1 MPDERSAFER
11 NRPPGPPRMSD
22 EPAARK
28 PLKLPNTPI
37 NGFGTPAGDDDD
49 AADSARSGGTV
60 AGTPLAGQGSGFDLF
75 EMEQREQ
82 QTLNRLRDLMRVL
95 VRALKAKRMYPANNP
110 LLQRILA
117 EASIGMSETLELLGD
132 VRLTVSQYDFLFLG
146 QSIYS
151 NPNKKESIAFR
162 FAKDG
167 ITELVFQEGLP
178 PDQLEDFLTVLGAAL
193 ESSALEDDLVT
204 LLWEQE
210 FSHIS
215 YAYLAI
221 DDMQDAGTA
230 GLTADSSL
238 DMNWPEGGNGDA
250 TDSLDEA
257 TGIPWTD
264 HQGWTDTEGGSGH
277 RADDWNELV
286 PVARVADRC
295 SNDFLHLTSQEIEA
309 LAEEIHREHS
319 RSLHDVVLEIL
330 TEVAED
336 EPTPE
341 AFADLARAFA
351 DLLIV
356 VLQEADL
363 RHAVEIVATLKTLSA
378 SRGHDPM
385 GFLPDPRDLASQAV
399 SALGRHPEADT
410 TLLPEFLVH
419 LGPRAIDP
427 VCDLLVDVDLHALH
441 GALQLAL
448 VELARLDLPAI
459 RARVDS
465 APPHAARALVQVLA
479 QVGGGEAEQALA
491 AATSHVE
498 ARVRKEAIAA
508 LAHAARGTTR
518 PYLLRALDDDDPQ
531 VRAAALFAVRESFG
545 HAEENQALAERLLA
559 VIGGPRFADQSAVER
574 RAYFDA
580 LVGLG
585 GPTVLLTLDAWAGL
599 WSLGAGRETKARRE
613 LAAAALARMSGPE
626 PLACLKRHARSLIP
640 AVRAASRR
648 ALDASAAT
656 AGSGGGANEEQAA

>member
-22 EPAARK
+22 EPAVRK

-37 NGFGTPAGDDDD
+37 NGFGTPSEDADD
-49 AADSARSGGTV
+49 ADDSARAGGTV
-60 AGTPLAGQGSGFDLF
+60 AGTPLGGQANGFDLF
-75 EMEQREQ
+75 DMEQREQ

-117 EASIGMSETLELLGD
+117 EASIGMNEALELIGD
-132 VRLTVSQYDFLFLG
+132 IRLTVSQYDFLFLG

-151 NPNKKESIAFR
+151 NPSKKESIAFR

-178 PDQLEDFLTVLGAAL
+178 PEQLEDFLTVLGAAL

-221 DDMQDAGTA
+221 DDMSDGTA
-230 GLTADSSL
+230 GLQADPSM
-238 DMNWPEGGNGDA
+238 DMNWPEGGGGDE
-250 TDSLDEA
+250 TQSLDEA
-257 TGIPWTD
+257 TGVPWTE
-264 HQGWTDTEGGSGH
+264 HQGWIPEDGGSGH

-356 VLQEADL
+356 VVQEADL
-363 RHAVEIVATLKTLSA
+363 RHAVEIAATLKTLSA
-378 SRGHDPM
+378 SRGHEPT
-385 GFLPDPRDLASQAV
+385 GFLPDARDLASQAIA
-399 SALGRHPEADT
+399 ALGRHPEADSS
-410 TLLPEFLVH
+410 LLPEFLVH

-427 VCDLLVDVDLHALH
+427 VCDLLMDVDLHSLH

-448 VELARLDLPAI
+448 VELAKQDLHSI
-459 RARVDS
+459 RARVDT

-479 QVGGGEAEQALA
+479 QVGGSEAEQALA

-508 LAHAARGTTR
+508 LAQSARGTTR

-545 HAEENQALAERLLA
+545 QADENRALAERLLA
-559 VIGGPRFADQSAVER
+559 VLGGPRFADQSAVER
-574 RAYFDA
+574 GAYFDA

-585 GPTVLLTLDAWAGL
+585 GQTVMLTLDAWAGE
-599 WSLGAGRETKARRE
+599 WSFGARRDLKARRE
-613 LAAAALARMSGPE
+613 LAAAALARMTE
-626 PLACLKRHARSLIP
+626 PGAQACLQRHAKSLIP
-640 AVRAASRR
+640 AVRTASRR
-648 ALDASAAT
+648 AL
-656 AGSGGGANEEQAA
+656 AGGTSEEQAA

>member
-1 MPDERSAFER
+1 MSLDIGCLLPWDYGWHGSGSEHAVPIPTNLHGTFHATCKSLRRNEALGRPRHITDTMGLDCRFDRAPGRRRAVFSSGPFLPMTAAEGAMPDERSAFER

-37 NGFGTPAGDDDD
+37 NGFGTPSEGDAD
-49 AADSARSGGTV
+49 ADDSARVGGTV
-60 AGTPLAGQGSGFDLF
+60 AGTPLGGQANGFDLF
-75 EMEQREQ
+75 DMEQREQ

-117 EASIGMSETLELLGD
+117 EASIGMNETLELIGD
-132 VRLTVSQYDFLFLG
+132 IRLTVAQYDFLFLG

-178 PDQLEDFLTVLGAAL
+178 PEQLEDFLTVLGTAL

-221 DDMQDAGTA
+221 DDMQENSASLQAGDDEA
-230 GLTADSSL
+230 MS
-238 DMNWPEGGNGDA
+238 WPEGSDA
-250 TDSLDEA
+250 ESLDEA
-257 TGIPWTD
+257 TGVPWTD
-264 HQGWTDTEGGSGH
+264 HQGWVPEDGGSGH

-286 PVARVADRC
+286 PVARVEDRC

-356 VLQEADL
+356 VIHEADL
-363 RHAVEIVATLKTLSA
+363 RLAVEIVATLKTLSA

-385 GFLPDPRDLASQAV
+385 GFLPDPRDLATQAL
-399 SALGRHPEADT
+399 SGLGRHPEADSS
-410 TLLPEFLVH
+410 LL
-419 LGPRAIDP
+419 
-427 VCDLLVDVDLHALH
+427 
-441 GALQLAL
+441 
-448 VELARLDLPAI
+448 
-459 RARVDS
+459 
-465 APPHAARALVQVLA
+465 
-479 QVGGGEAEQALA
+479 
-491 AATSHVE
+491 
-498 ARVRKEAIAA
+498 
-508 LAHAARGTTR
+508 
-518 PYLLRALDDDDPQ
+518 
-531 VRAAALFAVRESFG
+531 
-545 HAEENQALAERLLA
+545 
-559 VIGGPRFADQSAVER
+559 
-574 RAYFDA
+574 
-580 LVGLG
+580 
-585 GPTVLLTLDAWAGL
+585 
-599 WSLGAGRETKARRE
+599 
-613 LAAAALARMSGPE
+613 
-626 PLACLKRHARSLIP
+626 
-640 AVRAASRR
+640 
-648 ALDASAAT
+648 
-656 AGSGGGANEEQAA
+656 

>member
-1 MPDERSAFER
+1 MPDERHEPER
-11 NRPPGPPRMSD
+11 GRPPGPPRISD
-22 EPAARK
+22 EPAGRK

-37 NGFGTPAGDDDD
+37 NGFGAPTGDGDEPAPAD
-49 AADSARSGGTV
+49 APRAGGTV
-60 AGTPLAGQGSGFDLF
+60 AGTPLGGGASGFDLF
-75 EMEQREQ
+75 DAEQREQ
-82 QTLNRLRDLMRVL
+82 QTLTRLRDLMRVL

-117 EASIGMSETLELLGD
+117 EASIAMNETLEQLGD
-132 VRLTVSQYDFLFLG
+132 IRLTVSQFDFLFLG
-146 QSIYS
+146 QSVYS

-167 ITELVFQEGLP
+167 ITELVFQDGLP
-178 PDQLEDFLTVLGAAL
+178 PDQLEDFLTVLGTAL

-221 DDMQDAGTA
+221 DDMQHDGGNALQSADDPNAMSWPENAGTDEI
-230 GLTADSSL
+230 DSR
-238 DMNWPEGGNGDA
+238 
-250 TDSLDEA
+250 DEI
-257 TGIPWTD
+257 TGVPWTE
-264 HQGWTDTEGGSGH
+264 HQGWIDGEGGSGH

-286 PVARVADRC
+286 PVARIADRC

-356 VLQEADL
+356 VVQEADL
-363 RHAVEIVATLKTLSA
+363 RHAVEIAATLKTLSA

-385 GFLPDPRDLASQAV
+385 GFLPDPGDLASQAIA
-399 SALGRHPEADT
+399 ALGRHPEADVS
-410 TLLPEFLVH
+410 LLPEFLVH
-419 LGPRAIDP
+419 LGPRVIDP
-427 VCDLLVDVDLHALH
+427 VCDLLVDVDLHSLH
-441 GALQLAL
+441 GALQQAL
-448 VELARLDLPAI
+448 VELAKQDL
-459 RARVDS
+459 RALRSRVES

-479 QVGGGEAEQALA
+479 QVGGAEAEQALA
-491 AATSHVE
+491 SATSHPE

-508 LAHAARGTTR
+508 LAQVARGTTR

-531 VRAAALFAVRESFG
+531 VRAAALFAMRDSYG
-545 HAEENQALAERLLA
+545 QAEENQALAERLLA
-559 VIGGPRFADQSAVER
+559 VLAGPRFAYQSTVER
-574 RAYFDA
+574 AAFFDA
-580 LVGLG
+580 LVSLG
-585 GPTVLLTLDAWAGL
+585 GPVVIATLALWAGL
-599 WSLGAGRETKARRE
+599 WRLAGEGDIKARRE
-613 LAAAALARMSGPE
+613 LAARALARIPD
-626 PLACLKRHARSLIP
+626 PAAQAALRKQANSLVP
-640 AVRAASRR
+640 AVRGACRR
-648 ALDASAAT
+648 ALAAP
-656 AGSGGGANEEQAA
+656 GGAHEEQAA

>member
-1 MPDERSAFER
+1 MPEERSPFEG
-11 NRPPGPPRMSD
+11 NRPPAPPRIQ
-22 EPAARK
+22 EEAAGRK

-37 NGFGTPAGDDDD
+37 NGFGAPREDS
-49 AADSARSGGTV
+49 AADEADTIAPTSGGTV
-60 AGTPLAGQGSGFDLF
+60 AGTPLSGIPGGFDLF

-82 QTLNRLRDLMRVL
+82 QNLTRLRDLMRVL

-117 EASIGMSETLELLGD
+117 EASIAMNETLEALGD
-132 VRLTVSQYDFLFLG
+132 IRLTVAQFDFLFLG

-151 NPNKKESIAFR
+151 NTNKKESIAFR

-178 PDQLEDFLTVLGAAL
+178 PDQLEDFLTVLGSAL

-210 FSHIS
+210 FSHIT

-221 DDMQDAGTA
+221 DDMQESAANLQARD
-230 GLTADSSL
+230 DEQMS
-238 DMNWPEGGNGDA
+238 WPEGEDSPE
-250 TDSLDEA
+250 SLDEA
-257 TGIPWTD
+257 TGVPWTD
-264 HQGWTDTEGGSGH
+264 HQGWLSEDGGSGH
-277 RADDWNELV
+277 RADDWNELI
-286 PVARVADRC
+286 PVAHVEDRC
-295 SNDFLHLTSQEIEA
+295 SNDFMHLTSNEIQA

-356 VLQEADL
+356 VIHEADL
-363 RHAVEIVATLKTLSA
+363 RLAVEIAATLKTLSA

-385 GFLPDPRDLASQAV
+385 GFLPDPRDLATQAI
-399 SALGRHPEADT
+399 AGLGRHPEADT
-410 TLLPEFLVH
+410 SLLPEFLVH

-427 VCDLLVDVDLHALH
+427 VCDLLVDIDQHALH
-441 GALQLAL
+441 GALQQAL
-448 VELARLDLPAI
+448 VELAKQDLKSV

-465 APPHAARALVQVLA
+465 APPHAARALVQVVA
-479 QVGGGEAEQALA
+479 QVGGVEAEQALA
-491 AATSHVE
+491 AATSHPE

-508 LAHAARGTTR
+508 LTQAVRGTTTR

-545 HAEENQALAERLLA
+545 QPEENRALAERLL
-559 VIGGPRFADQSAVER
+559 VVLSGPRFADQSSVER
-574 RAYFDA
+574 AAYFDT
-580 LVGLG
+580 LVTLG
-585 GPTVLLTLDAWAGL
+585 GPTVIATLEAWAGL
-599 WSLGAGRETKARRE
+599 WSLGGTKDMKARRE
-613 LAAAALARMSGPE
+613 LAAGALARIADPAAQAALRK
-626 PLACLKRHARSLIP
+626 LAKSFIP
-640 AVRAASRR
+640 AVRGASRR
-648 ALDASAAT
+648 ALHPS
-656 AGSGGGANEEQAA
+656 SEEQAA